1 MGIELAFQF
10 QKKADVLISTYQFKG
25 ITCGGCKTSV
35 MEKFKHIP
43 NVLSAQMNTAF
54 DFVLL
59 TSTAPIALSDLQEA
73 IAYDT
78 DYQITQLN

>member
-1 MGIELAFQF
+1 
-10 QKKADVLISTYQFKG
+10 
-25 ITCGGCKTSV
+25 

-78 DYQITQLN
+78 DYQITPLN